1 MKYEKREIDYN
12 KRGYILVDSNFLV
25 FGLTRNVYERMNYKY
40 FYKNEKDL
48 DLIMPE
54 EIYD

>member
-25 FGLTRNVYERMNYKY
+25 FGLTRNVYERINYKY
-40 FYKNEKDL
+40 FYKNEKDVE
-48 DLIMPE
+48 LIMP
-54 EIYD
+54 